1 LVGVFDLIVRK
12 WRAEMKKRN
21 IYFLFIL
28 LAAIIFLNA
37 SDLFAGSATLSWDPP
52 TTNEDGTPLTDL
64 AGYKIYYGTSSGNYS
79 QSVDVGKVTTFT
91 AGNLTEGVTY
101 YFAATA
107 YDISANESKYS
118 NEVSKTIP
126 LSQYT
131 ITVNKVGTG
140 TGTVTSSPAGISC
153 GPDCSE
159 IYTAGITVTLMASSD
174 TSSTFGGWSGG
185 GCTGTGTCSV
195 TMNAEKTV
203 TATFTLKTY
212 TITASAGTGGS
223 ISPSG
228 NVSVS
233 HGSSQTFSITPNTNY
248 HIADVLIDGNSAG
261 AVTTYSF
268 GNVTA
273 NHTISASFAQ
283 NSYTLSVTKTGT
295 GTGAI
300 TSSPGG
306 ISCGSDCSEI
316 YTVGTA
322 VTLTASSDTS
332 STFGGWSGGGCTGTG
347 TCSVTM
353 NAEKAITAT
362 FTLRIYT
369 ITATAGTGGS
379 ISPSG
384 NVSVNNGSN
393 QTFTITPNSGYSVVD
408 VEVDGVS
415 KGTLSTYTFTNVTSN
430 HTIEASFTD
439 INRPSPPIGVKV
451 K

>member
-1 LVGVFDLIVRK
+1 
-12 WRAEMKKRN
+12 MKKRN
-21 IYFLFIL
+21 IYFLSIL
-28 LAAIIFLNA
+28 SAAIIFLNT

-79 QSVDVGKVTTFT
+79 QSVDVGKVTTYT

-140 TGTVTSSPAGISC
+140 TGAVTSSPAGISC

-159 IYTAGITVTLMASSD
+159 IYTAG
-174 TSSTFGGWSGG
+174 
-185 GCTGTGTCSV
+185 
-195 TMNAEKTV
+195 
-203 TATFTLKTY
+203 
-212 TITASAGTGGS
+212 
-223 ISPSG
+223 
-228 NVSVS
+228 
-233 HGSSQTFSITPNTNY
+233 
-248 HIADVLIDGNSAG
+248 
-261 AVTTYSF
+261 TT
-268 GNVTA
+268 
-273 NHTISASFAQ
+273 
-283 NSYTLSVTKTGT
+283 
-295 GTGAI
+295 
-300 TSSPGG
+300 
-306 ISCGSDCSEI
+306 
-316 YTVGTA
+316 

-362 FTLRIYT
+362 FTLRTYT
-369 ITATAGTGGS
+369 ITATAGIGGS

-393 QTFTITPNSGYSVVD
+393 QTFTITPNSGYGMAD
-408 VEVDGVS
+408 VKVDGVS

-430 HTIEASFTD
+430 HTIEASFKD
-439 INRPSPPIGVKV
+439 NNRPNPPVGVTIK
-451 K
+451 

>member
-1 LVGVFDLIVRK
+1 
-12 WRAEMKKRN
+12 MKKRN
-21 IYFLFIL
+21 IYFLSIL
-28 LAAIIFLNA
+28 SAAIIFLNT

-79 QSVDVGKVTTFT
+79 QSVDVGKVTTYT

-107 YDISANESKYS
+107 YDISTNESKYS

-140 TGTVTSSPAGISC
+140 TGAVTSSPEGISC
-153 GPDCSE
+153 GTDCSE
-159 IYTAGITVTLMASSD
+159 IYPAGTTVTLIASSD
-174 TSSTFGGWSGG
+174 TSSIFGGWSG

-195 TMNAEKTV
+195 MMNAEKAI

-212 TITASAGTGGS
+212 TVTASAGTGGS

-233 HGSSQTFSITPNTNY
+233 HGSSQTFSITLNTNY
-248 HIADVLIDGNSAG
+248 HISDVLIDGNSAG

-300 TSSPGG
+300 TSSPAG
-306 ISCGSDCSEI
+306 ISCGPDCSEI
-316 YTVGTA
+316 YTAGTT

-362 FTLRIYT
+362 FTLRTYT
-369 ITATAGTGGS
+369 ITATAGIGGS

-393 QTFTITPNSGYSVVD
+393 QTFTITPNSGYGMAD
-408 VEVDGVS
+408 VKVDGVS

-430 HTIEASFTD
+430 HTIEASFKD
-439 INRPSPPIGVKV
+439 NNRPNPPVGVNV